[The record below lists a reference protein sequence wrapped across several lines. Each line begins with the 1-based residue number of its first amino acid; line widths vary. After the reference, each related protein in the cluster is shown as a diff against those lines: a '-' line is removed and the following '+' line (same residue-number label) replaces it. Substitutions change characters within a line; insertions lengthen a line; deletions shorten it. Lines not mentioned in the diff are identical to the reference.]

1 MAADTAEKDEAQS
14 FLTGRLLGVLA
25 VVAVLAAAWFG
36 WSWWSA
42 AQDDSLARGRA
53 RDAVLAAASTDL
65 VTLNTIDYRTSAVDV
80 DRWIA
85 ATTGQYGKDLSGDR
99 QLQID
104 RAKRTKTVSTA
115 SLVQAAVTELNPSA
129 GTARLIAVLNVRVS
143 TGDAPPSA
151 KQARLAVD
159 FARDGD
165 TWKIGGIQAVG
176 S

>member
-1 MAADTAEKDEAQS
+1 M
-14 FLTGRLLGVLA
+14 LGGLA

-42 AQDDSLARGRA
+42 AQDDGLARGRA
-53 RDAVLAAASTDL
+53 RDAVLAAASTGL

-80 DRWIA
+80 DRWIGV
-85 ATTGQYGKDLSGDR
+85 TTGQYGKDLSGDR
-99 QLQID
+99 QMQID

-143 TGDAPPSA
+143 TGGGTPSA

-165 TWKIGGIQAVG
+165 AWKIGAVQAVG